1 MKRRKEGSGV
11 RLRPRGGGKM
21 WNRRERRGCC
31 SRDSERQFVRKVKTY
46 LQLILGFRVAKKKEE
61 KREGG
66 ERKVEGGGRELKE
79 GALGYDARGARFL
92 LVSIGGDEELGGV
105 VGMEDTEGEGEG
117 EGEGELTAK
126 GE

>member
-1 MKRRKEGSGV
+1 LEDLTGSG
-11 RLRPRGGGKM
+11 
-21 WNRRERRGCC
+21 REDG
-31 SRDSERQFVRKVKTY
+31 
-46 LQLILGFRVAKKKEE
+46 
-61 KREGG
+61 
-66 ERKVEGGGRELKE
+66 GGGRELKE